1 MMVGSDPEGGPR
13 REVGA
18 KEEVV
23 AGGGGTVGQ
32 MGDGVCTAL
41 EGREG

>member
-23 AGGGGTVGQ
+23 AGRGTVGQ